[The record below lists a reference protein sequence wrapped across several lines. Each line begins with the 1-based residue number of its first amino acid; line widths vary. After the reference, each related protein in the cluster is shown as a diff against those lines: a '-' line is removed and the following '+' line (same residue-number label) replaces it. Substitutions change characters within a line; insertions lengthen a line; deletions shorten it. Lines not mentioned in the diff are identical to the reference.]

1 MKILPKLVSVVL
13 LSAAAVSSFSVLGYA
28 DSEVKYGF
36 SNDSAI
42 LTVDGVNV
50 SYLENEYYKAYADKF
65 GSHFVKLAEKTDG
78 AKISPEFRDKISK
91 WETGYITVVFNSF
104 TDEVQKKYE
113 NLITAPCKSVPASM
127 LKIKP
132 SDLEAILNDDN
143 VKAVFPSFA
152 SAADDGSDRVTADEF
167 SFNYAPSASDA
178 RKILRYTAK
187 LDSAPENMSEGK
199 KFFILSD
206 TNLDMKI
213 TAKDARCA
221 LRISTKLETGK
232 KYEKPHNAL
241 AFWEDKFDF

>member
-1 MKILPKLVSVVL
+1 MKILPKLVSAVL
-13 LSAAAVSSFSVLGYA
+13 LSAVAVSSFSVSGYA
-28 DSEVKYGF
+28 GNEIKYGF
-36 SNDSAI
+36 SNDSAT

-50 SYLENEYYKAYADKF
+50 SYLESEYYKAYADKF
-65 GSHFVKLAEKTDG
+65 GSHFAVLAEKTDG
-78 AKISPEFRDKISK
+78 AKISPEFKDNISK

-104 TDEVQKKYE
+104 TDEVRNKYE
-113 NLITAPCKSVPASM
+113 SFIIAPCKSVPAAM

-132 SDLEAILNDDN
+132 SDLDTIINDEN

-152 SAADDGSDRVTADEF
+152 SASDDGSDHVTADEF

-178 RKILRYTAK
+178 RKILRYSAK

-206 TNLDMKI
+206 ADLDMKI
-213 TAKDARCA
+213 TAKDARSA
-221 LRISTKLETGK
+221 LRISAKLETGK
-232 KYEKPHNAL
+232 KYEKPHNAS

>member
-1 MKILPKLVSVVL
+1 MKILPKLASAVL
-13 LSAAAVSSFSVLGYA
+13 LSAAVVSSASVLGYA
-28 DSEVKYGF
+28 DSEIKYGF
-36 SNDSAI
+36 SNDSAF
-42 LTVDGVNV
+42 LTVDGENV
-50 SYLENEYYKAYADKF
+50 SYLESEYYKAYADKF

-78 AKISPEFRDKISK
+78 AKISPEFKDNISK

-113 NLITAPCKSVPASM
+113 GFIIAPCKSVSASM

-132 SDLEAILNDDN
+132 SDLDAILKDENI
-143 VKAVFPSFA
+143 KAVFPSFA
-152 SAADDGSDRVTADEF
+152 SASDDGSDRVTTDEF
-167 SFNYAPSASDA
+167 SFNYAPTASDA

-187 LDSAPENMSEGK
+187 LDSAPENMAEGK

-206 TNLDMKI
+206 TDLDMKI
-213 TAKDARCA
+213 TAKDARTA
-221 LRISTKLETGK
+221 LRISAKLETGK

>member
-1 MKILPKLVSVVL
+1 MKILPKLASAVL
-13 LSAAAVSSFSVLGYA
+13 LSAAVVSSASVLGYA
-28 DSEVKYGF
+28 DSEIKYGF
-36 SNDSAI
+36 SNDSAF
-42 LTVDGVNV
+42 LTVDGENV
-50 SYLENEYYKAYADKF
+50 SYLESEYYKAYADKF

-78 AKISPEFRDKISK
+78 AKISSECRDKM
-91 WETGYITVVFNSF
+91 FNSF

-113 NLITAPCKSVPASM
+113 GFIIAPCKSVPASM

-132 SDLEAILNDDN
+132 SDLDAILNDEK

-152 SAADDGSDRVTADEF
+152 SASDDGSDRVTTDEF
-167 SFNYAPSASDA
+167 SFNYAPTASDA

-187 LDSAPENMSEGK
+187 LDSAPENMAEGK

-206 TNLDMKI
+206 TDLDMKI
-213 TAKDARCA
+213 TAKDARTA
-221 LRISTKLETGK
+221 LRISAKLETGK

>member
-1 MKILPKLVSVVL
+1 MKILPKLASAVL
-13 LSAAAVSSFSVLGYA
+13 LSAAVVSSFSVLGYA

-36 SNDSAI
+36 SNDSAF

-50 SYLENEYYKAYADKF
+50 SYLESEYYKAYADKF

-78 AKISPEFRDKISK
+78 AKISPEFRDNISK

-113 NLITAPCKSVPASM
+113 GFIIAPCKSVPASM

-132 SDLEAILNDDN
+132 SDLDAILNDEN

-152 SAADDGSDRVTADEF
+152 SASDDGSDRVTTDEF
-167 SFNYAPSASDA
+167 SFNYAPTASDA
-178 RKILRYTAK
+178 RKILRYCAK
-187 LDSAPENMSEGK
+187 LDSAPENMTEGK

-206 TNLDMKI
+206 TDLDMKI
-213 TAKDARCA
+213 TAKDARSA
-221 LRISTKLETGK
+221 LRISAKLETGK